1 VEGTAPV
8 TISTYLRY
16 IQWPWALA
24 FAIVLPVVTAW
35 LVSWGIRARR
45 TRLARLGTP
54 SMIARLAPSITQQR
68 TWSTALRAA
77 LATLLLG
84 LALAG
89 PRWGVEQTVVKQQG
103 VDVVLALDA
112 SLSMLATDERPSRLQ
127 AMKQEIDRLR
137 DLSPGDRFALLAFA
151 GRSYILTP
159 LTVDNSALDLF
170 LQNLD
175 PSIVGQGGSS
185 LASALRQATNLL
197 ALNKSQGDKAII
209 LMSDGEGFD
218 NPDEVLAEARRARE
232 MGFTIVTVGFGT
244 PEGST
249 IPIVENR
256 VVTQK
261 RDENGNIVV
270 THYDPALLKAIADEA
285 KGTFIEARIGD
296 KAGKIRAALNNLH
309 ANPRSV
315 VSGENLGIQ
324 FQWFVLAALL
334 LLTLDTF
341 LQTRR
346 RRRRAVAAAATTA
359 TMLLL
364 TASCRPAERDKPA
377 IALYN
382 TGTGLLLR
390 DSLAPAL
397 PPLTRA
403 SDSKDL
409 EVRHHSRFNLGL
421 DYLIQGRRAKK
432 DSTDAPLDS
441 ALYRYKQ
448 ILEVAIADS
457 DARWNYELALR
468 QKKGGGG
475 GGGGAGGGG
484 GGGQGQTKSPSP
496 APSQNQSPAPKPVP
510 GMTPQQAEAVLNA
523 AEDKETDVQ
532 GKRQKKNVP
541 TPPRGKDW

>member
-1 VEGTAPV
+1 MR
-8 TISTYLRY
+8 IFSYLRY
-16 IQWPWALA
+16 IQWPWALVL
-24 FAIVLPVVTAW
+24 AIVLPIVTAW
-35 LVSWGIRARR
+35 LVSWGIRARK

-68 TWSTALRAA
+68 TWSAALRAA
-77 LATLLLG
+77 LAALLLG

-89 PRWGVEQTVVKQQG
+89 PRWGVEQTVVKQSG

-112 SLSMLATDERPSRLQ
+112 SLSMLATDEKPNRLQ
-127 AMKQEIDRLR
+127 AMKREIDRLR

-197 ALNKSQGDKAII
+197 ALNKTQGDKAII

-218 NPDEVLAEARRARE
+218 NPDEVLAEAKRARE
-232 MGFTIVTVGFGT
+232 MGFTIITVGFGT

-249 IPIVENR
+249 IPVVENR

-270 THYDPALLKAIADEA
+270 TRYDPALLKSIADEA
-285 KGTFIEARIGD
+285 KGSFIDARTPD
-296 KAGKIRAALNNLH
+296 KSGKVRAALNSLH
-309 ANPRSV
+309 ANPRSM

-334 LLTLDTF
+334 MLVLDTF

-346 RRRRAVAAAATTA
+346 RRSRAVAAAATTA
-359 TMLLL
+359 TMLMVF
-364 TASCRPAERDKPA
+364 TSCRPAERDKSA

-382 TGTGLLLR
+382 KGTRLVVR
-390 DSLAPAL
+390 DSLVPAL
-397 PPLTRA
+397 PSLTGA
-403 SDSKDL
+403 SDSKDP
-409 EVRHHSRFNLGL
+409 EVRHHARFNLGL
-421 DYLIQGRRAKK
+421 DYLVQGLRAKK
-432 DSTDAPLDS
+432 DSSDVPLDS
-441 ALYRYKQ
+441 AIYRYKQ
-448 ILEVAIADS
+448 ILEVAVADT
-457 DARWNYELALR
+457 DARWNYELAIR
-468 QKKGGGG
+468 AKKTGGGG
-475 GGGGAGGGG
+475 GGGSR
-484 GGGQGQTKSPSP
+484 GQIQSPTP

>member
-1 VEGTAPV
+1 MS
-8 TISTYLRY
+8 ILSYLRY

-24 FAIVLPVVTAW
+24 LAIVLPVLTTW
-35 LVSWGIRARR
+35 LVRWGLRARKE
-45 TRLARLGTP
+45 RLARLGTE

-68 TWSTALRAA
+68 TWSAALRSG
-77 LATLLLG
+77 LASLFLG
-84 LALAG
+84 FALAG

-112 SLSMLATDERPSRLQ
+112 SLSMLATDEKPSRLQ

-197 ALNKSQGDKAII
+197 ALNKTQGDKAIV

-218 NPDEVLAEARRARE
+218 NPDEVLSEARRARE
-232 MGFTIVTVGFGT
+232 MGFTVITVGFGT

-249 IPIVENR
+249 IPIVQNR

-270 THYDPALLKAIADEA
+270 THYDPALLKAIAEEA
-285 KGTFIEARIGD
+285 KGVFIDSRVPN
-296 KAGKIRAALNNLH
+296 KAGSIRQALNALH

-324 FQWFVLAALL
+324 FQWFVLAALV
-334 LLTLDTF
+334 LLTIDTF

-346 RRRRAVAAAATTA
+346 RRKRALAAAAATA
-359 TMLLL
+359 AMLLL
-364 TASCRPAERDKPA
+364 TISCRQPERDKQG
-377 IALYN
+377 IAVYN
-382 TGTGLLLR
+382 
-390 DSLAPAL
+390 
-397 PPLTRA
+397 
-403 SDSKDL
+403 
-409 EVRHHSRFNLGL
+409 
-421 DYLIQGRRAKK
+421 
-432 DSTDAPLDS
+432 
-441 ALYRYKQ
+441 
-448 ILEVAIADS
+448 
-457 DARWNYELALR
+457 
-468 QKKGGGG
+468 
-475 GGGGAGGGG
+475 
-484 GGGQGQTKSPSP
+484 
-496 APSQNQSPAPKPVP
+496 
-510 GMTPQQAEAVLNA
+510 
-523 AEDKETDVQ
+523 
-532 GKRQKKNVP
+532 
-541 TPPRGKDW
+541 

>member
-1 VEGTAPV
+1 MTMF
-8 TISTYLRY
+8 LRF
-16 IQWPWALA
+16 IQWPWALPL
-24 FAIVLPVVTAW
+24 AIILPLITGW
-35 LVSWGIRARR
+35 LVRWGIRARAQ
-45 TRLARLGTP
+45 RLQRLGTP
-54 SMIARLAPSITQQR
+54 SMIARLAPSIR
-68 TWSTALRAA
+68 TDHPWTRVGRAA

-84 LALAG
+84 IALTG
-89 PRWGVEQTVVKQQG
+89 PRWGVEQQVVKQQG

-112 SLSMLATDERPSRLQ
+112 STSMLATDERPNRLL
-127 AMKQEIDRLR
+127 AMKQEINRLR

-175 PSIVGQGGSS
+175 PTIVGQGGSS
-185 LASALRQATNLL
+185 LASALRQSTNLL
-197 ALNKSQGDKAII
+197 ALNKSQGDKAIV

-232 MGFTIVTVGFGT
+232 MGLRVITVGFGT

-261 RDENGNIVV
+261 RDENGNVVV
-270 THYDPALLKAIADEA
+270 THYQPELLKAIADQA
-285 KGTFIEARIGD
+285 KGDFIDARTPD
-296 KAGKIRAALNNLH
+296 RAGRVRAALNNLH

-315 VSGENLGIQ
+315 VSGENLGVQ
-324 FQWFVLAALL
+324 YQWFVLGAFVLL
-334 LLTLDTF
+334 AFDTF
-341 LQTRR
+341 AQTRR

-364 TASCRPAERDKPA
+364 TTSCRRGPERDKPA

-382 TGTGLLLR
+382 TGTRLLLR
-390 DSLAPAL
+390 DSLAPAI

-403 SDSKDL
+403 SDSKDA
-409 EVRHHSRFNLGL
+409 EVRHHARFNLGL
-421 DYLIQGRRAKK
+421 DYLVQGRRAK
-432 DSTDAPLDS
+432 DSADAPLDS

-448 ILEVAIADS
+448 ILEVAVADS

-475 GGGGAGGGG
+475 GGGGGAGGGG
-484 GGGQGQTKSPSP
+484 GGGGQSQNPSPSP
-496 APSQNQSPAPKPVP
+496 AQSQNQAPAPKPVP

>member
-1 VEGTAPV
+1 MS
-8 TISTYLRY
+8 IYSYLHY
-16 IQWPWALA
+16 IQWPWAL
-24 FAIVLPVVTAW
+24 VLVILLPLATAW
-35 LVSWGIRARR
+35 LVRWGLRARQQ
-45 TRLARLGTP
+45 RLSRLGTP
-54 SMIARLAPSITQQR
+54 SMIARLAPSINLKR
-68 TWSTALRAA
+68 SWSSMIRAA
-77 LATLLLG
+77 LATLLLA

-89 PRWGVEQTVVKQQG
+89 PRWGVEQNVVKQQG

-137 DLSPGDRFALLAFA
+137 DLSPGDRFALLVFA

-197 ALNKSQGDKAII
+197 ALNKSQGDRAII

-218 NPDEVLAEARRARE
+218 NPDEVLSEAKRARE
-232 MGFTIVTVGFGT
+232 MGFTVVTIGFGT
-244 PEGST
+244 PQGST
-249 IPIVENR
+249 IPIVEKG

-270 THYDPALLKAIADEA
+270 TKYDPALLKAIADES
-285 KGTFIEARIGD
+285 KGVFIDARTPD
-296 KAGKIRAALNNLH
+296 RAGKVRQALNNLR
-309 ANPRSV
+309 ANPRAV
-315 VSGENLGIQ
+315 VSGENLGVQ

-334 LLTLDTF
+334 FLVLDTF
-341 LQTRR
+341 LQTPRR
-346 RRRRAVAAAATTA
+346 PSRAIAAAASTA
-359 TMLLL
+359 TMLLFVI
-364 TASCRPAERDKPA
+364 SCRRPERDKPG
-377 IALYN
+377 IASYN
-382 TGTGLLLR
+382 AGTTILIH
-390 DSLAPAL
+390 DSLQQAA
-397 PPLTRA
+397 PPLTKPV
-403 SDSKDL
+403 DSKDL
-409 EVRHHSRFNLGL
+409 ELRHHARFNLGL
-421 DYLIQGRRAKK
+421 DYLLQGRRAK
-432 DSTDAPLDS
+432 DSADAPLDS
-441 ALYRYKQ
+441 ALFRYKQ
-448 ILEVAIADS
+448 ILEVAVADS

-468 QKKGGGG
+468 KKQSGGGGG

-484 GGGQGQTKSPSP
+484 GGGQSKTPSPSP
-496 APSQNQSPAPKPVP
+496 APSPTQSQAPKPVP

-532 GKRQKKNVP
+532 GKHQKKNVP

>member
-1 VEGTAPV
+1 MEGAAAV

-24 FAIVLPVVTAW
+24 FVIVLPVVTAW

-68 TWSTALRAA
+68 IWSAALRAA

-112 SLSMLATDERPSRLQ
+112 SLSMLATDEKPSRLQ

-218 NPDEVLAEARRARE
+218 NPDEVLGEARRARE
-232 MGFTIVTVGFGT
+232 MGVTIVTVGFGT
-244 PEGST
+244 TEG
-249 IPIVENR
+249 
-256 VVTQK
+256 
-261 RDENGNIVV
+261 
-270 THYDPALLKAIADEA
+270 
-285 KGTFIEARIGD
+285 
-296 KAGKIRAALNNLH
+296 
-309 ANPRSV
+309 
-315 VSGENLGIQ
+315 
-324 FQWFVLAALL
+324 
-334 LLTLDTF
+334 
-341 LQTRR
+341 
-346 RRRRAVAAAATTA
+346 
-359 TMLLL
+359 
-364 TASCRPAERDKPA
+364 
-377 IALYN
+377 
-382 TGTGLLLR
+382 
-390 DSLAPAL
+390 
-397 PPLTRA
+397 
-403 SDSKDL
+403 
-409 EVRHHSRFNLGL
+409 
-421 DYLIQGRRAKK
+421 
-432 DSTDAPLDS
+432 
-441 ALYRYKQ
+441 
-448 ILEVAIADS
+448 
-457 DARWNYELALR
+457 
-468 QKKGGGG
+468 
-475 GGGGAGGGG
+475 
-484 GGGQGQTKSPSP
+484 
-496 APSQNQSPAPKPVP
+496 
-510 GMTPQQAEAVLNA
+510 
-523 AEDKETDVQ
+523 
-532 GKRQKKNVP
+532 
-541 TPPRGKDW
+541 